1 MGGAR
6 GACGWRVTLV
16 GTMLGIPLCIACAT
30 GTFEPV
36 DGRFHHRVH
45 GYSLAEPETVVA
57 YRRHGSALMSLQSGC
72 RRPLAGPQVM
82 ARHLVIGL
90 PERTLRQ
97 AGPVAVGN
105 WPGWTQTFDTLQEG
119 TTVRVKTVTLTTNH
133 CAIDWIL
140 TAAEGFEAAE
150 PSFDRWWSSFR
161 VDPEDGR

>member
-1 MGGAR
+1 
-6 GACGWRVTLV
+6 
-16 GTMLGIPLCIACAT
+16 
-30 GTFEPV
+30 
-36 DGRFHHRVH
+36 
-45 GYSLAEPETVVA
+45 
-57 YRRHGSALMSLQSGC
+57 
-72 RRPLAGPQVM
+72 M